1 MFVID
6 AIRVL
11 LRAELITPR
20 QAARIALKYIDQ
32 NGIICEKGG
41 ESTSAQKHKD
51 DSPIV
56 CPTCRQVVLP
66 F

>member
-1 MFVID
+1 MFIID

-11 LRAELITPR
+11 LENELITPR
-20 QAARIALKYIDQ
+20 QAARIALKHIEG
-32 NGIICEKGG
+32 NKKGG
-41 ESTSAQKHKD
+41 ESTSAPKKD
-51 DSPIV
+51 DSPII